1 MKTALITGASTGIG
15 AIYAERLARRG
26 YNLVLVARQLDRL
39 TALADR
45 LAGTGVNIETI
56 QADLADRAQLSKVA
70 QRLAGDDNIDTL
82 VNNAGLGATAS
93 LVDST
98 PEQLDSMV
106 DVNVTALTHLTRAI
120 APRLAAKGAGTIINI
135 ASIVAVAPELLNAAY
150 GGSKAYV
157 LAFTQALQHELGSKG
172 VRVQAVLPGATA
184 TPFWDVAGTPVQHLP
199 QEWVMK
205 AEDLVDAALAGLD
218 IGEVITIPSL
228 PDAADWERF
237 NAARLALGPNLSRTT
252 PAARYKLQ

>member
-39 TALADR
+39 NALADR

-56 QADLADRAQLSKVA
+56 QADLADRTQLRKVA
-70 QRLAGDDNIDTL
+70 ERLANDDSIDTL

-93 LVDST
+93 LVESSL
-98 PEQLDSMV
+98 EQLDSMV
-106 DVNVTALTHLTRAI
+106 DVNVTALTHLTHAI

-184 TPFWDVAGTPVQHLP
+184 TPFWEVAGTPVQHLP

-228 PDAADWERF
+228 PEIADWERF

>member
-39 TALADR
+39 NALADR

-56 QADLADRAQLSKVA
+56 QADLADRAQLRKVA
-70 QRLAGDDNIDTL
+70 ERLANDDSIDTL

-93 LVDST
+93 LAEST
-98 PEQLDSMV
+98 LEQLDSMV
-106 DVNVTALTHLTRAI
+106 DVNVTALTHLTHAI

-184 TPFWDVAGTPVQHLP
+184 TPFWEVAATPVQHLP
-199 QEWVMK
+199 QDWEMK
-205 AEDLVDAALAGLD
+205 AEDRVDAALAGLD

-228 PDAADWERF
+228 PDIADWERF

>member
-39 TALADR
+39 NALADR

-56 QADLADRAQLSKVA
+56 QADLADRAQLRKVA
-70 QRLAGDDNIDTL
+70 ERLANDDSIDTL

-93 LVDST
+93 LVESSL
-98 PEQLDSMV
+98 EQLDSMV
-106 DVNVTALTHLTRAI
+106 DVNVTALTHLTHAI
-120 APRLAAKGAGTIINI
+120 APRLAGRGAGTIINI